1 MRLDLFLLDE
11 ASADAAFMVEMDG
24 TQFDLSM
31 NVLVFV
37 SGETESHA
45 EWVSGSSDC
54 AQDKL
59 KLNGFFMFLLCITSW
74 PRKVPVHRAV
84 LKRFAPALAR
94 LFGDGVPTVKLRFG
108 YTFKW
113 IGERTWRGCCEFSF
127 GRHAFRL
134 HSGFMNHRSVWHIP
148 MFLTWIECRT
158 AEFSALVLPTHP
170 RPQVKTRTLQ
180 LDGIATSGAWTGP

>member
-1 MRLDLFLLDE
+1 MLSSWWRWMERNLTCLRTCWFLSLGKPDHMQNEFRDHQTAHRTNWSWMVSSCFFCASPRGQGKFLCTALFSNGLLQLWH
-11 ASADAAFMVEMDG
+11 AFLETV
-24 TQFDLSM
+24 FRRS
-31 NVLVFV
+31 NCVL
-37 SGETESHA
+37 A
-45 EWVSGSSDC
+45 
-54 AQDKL
+54 
-59 KLNGFFMFLLCITSW
+59 
-74 PRKVPVHRAV
+74 
-84 LKRFAPALAR
+84 
-94 LFGDGVPTVKLRFG
+94 
-108 YTFKW
+108 TFKW

-158 AEFSALVLPTHP
+158 AEFSALVFPTHP